1 MLHRASHLV
10 MVAVLVAGCGS
21 NSVVAP
27 SDAARSAP
35 ASPTPTTTSPTAA
48 APASTS
54 ADWILV
60 AFGDSIA
67 TEGVADGS
75 SYPELYA
82 KAIEARTGR
91 TVSVIDLAGD
101 ATTTGSVLAALGS
114 VEVTKSVALADIITI
129 TAGGNDVDPFATYPA
144 GTCAASQAAAA
155 CLAAYN
161 PGIEARYR
169 EILTKISTLRQGRPT
184 VIRVT
189 SPDYNPFI
197 GWNQAPSDTF
207 GVDFYRQV
215 AAAETEVVCRVA
227 PEFGAACADFLTP
240 FNGEDGSADAAQ
252 YLTADHAHP
261 DMAGRQLIADT
272 LMATGLV
279 PLQ

>member
-1 MLHRASHLV
+1 MIALLV
-10 MVAVLVAGCGS
+10 SGCGS
-21 NSVVAP
+21 RAAHPSEAP
-27 SDAARSAP
+27 LTPSPATTAKASA
-35 ASPTPTTTSPTAA
+35 
-48 APASTS
+48 S

-67 TEGVADGS
+67 KEAAAEGS

-82 KAIEARTGR
+82 RSVEELTERG
-91 TVSVIDLAGD
+91 VSLTDLADGS
-101 ATTTGSVLAALGS
+101 TTTESMLASLAD
-114 VEVTKSVALADIITI
+114 VEVTKSVANADIITI
-129 TAGGNDVDPFATYPA
+129 TAGGNDVDPFAAYPD
-144 GTCAASQAAAA
+144 GTCTASQAAAD

-161 PGIEARYR
+161 PDFEARYR
-169 EILTKISTLRQGRPT
+169 QILTRIVALRQGRPT
-184 VIRVT
+184 IIRVT

-197 GWNQAPSDTF
+197 GWDQAPSDTF

-227 PEFGAACADFLTP
+227 PEFGAACADFLTL
-240 FNGEDGSADAAQ
+240 FNGKDGTADAAH

-261 DMAGRQLIADT
+261 DITGRQLIVDT
-272 LMATGLV
+272 LVATGLT